1 MRIASRSLAAGRGL
15 LSPTRSHLVGP
26 TRLLPVL
33 VSLRYY
39 SDDTQKQDQKAQT
52 EQPSTQHQTS
62 SALQQKPPAQLL
74 VKTDAAAP
82 KMTLWAKVK
91 HEAQHYWDGTKLLG
105 LEIKIATRLVMKMS
119 AGYEL
124 SRREMIQLKR
134 TTQDLVR
141 LVPFSAFVLVPF
153 AELLL
158 PIALKLFPNLLP
170 STYESK
176 KDKQTKLESLRKTR
190 SVMSGFIKENKSHFK
205 PNNITEDQ
213 KLVFNSFYKH
223 VRETG
228 EPESREQLIQV
239 ARLFTDDTVLDN
251 LTRPYLVA
259 IAKYINL
266 QPFGTDVMLRYRI
279 RYKMLELKKDDLAI
293 YYEGVESLDAIELR
307 TACASR
313 GIRNLNVEES
323 ILRDNLRIW
332 LNMRLKDKIP
342 STLLIMAT
350 AYTYG
355 DIGSKKTLYDALCD
369 VLSGI
374 PDELYHEVKVNIVE
388 ESSATNKSKMAQLK
402 EQMEIM
408 KEEEQQE
415 KDAVVR
421 VKDELSLDEVDAK
434 AANQSKSAAL
444 HNTEKETESKANTP
458 DAATAKKN

>member
-1 MRIASRSLAAGRGL
+1 MRYQLRTVSVARGL
-15 LSPTRSHLVGP
+15 LISSRTRHLGP
-26 TRLLPVL
+26 VSYIPMRL
-33 VSLRYY
+33 Y
-39 SDDTQKQDQKAQT
+39 SEGKNAEEKVQQAGQQ
-52 EQPSTQHQTS
+52 QQ
-62 SALQQKPPAQLL
+62 QQKSATVTAVQKPTQTTLPA
-74 VKTDAAAP
+74 KKEAEP
-82 KMTLWAKVK
+82 KLSLWGKVK

-105 LEIKIATRLVMKMS
+105 LEVKIAMRLVMKMS

-124 SRREMIQLKR
+124 SRREKIQLKR
-134 TTQDLVR
+134 TTQDMIR
-141 LVPFSAFVLVPF
+141 LVPFSAFVIVPF

-190 SVMSGFIKENKSHFK
+190 SVMSKIMKENKSHFK
-205 PNNITEDQ
+205 PNNITEEQ
-213 KLVFNSFYKH
+213 KLVFNNFYKY

-251 LTRPYLVA
+251 ITRPHLVA

-323 ILRDNLRIW
+323 VLRDNLRIW

-374 PDELYHEVKVNIVE
+374 PDELYHEVKVNVVE

-434 AANQSKSAAL
+434 TVNQSS
-444 HNTEKETESKANTP
+444 E
-458 DAATAKKN
+458 AKKESDARAEQEEAKEKKKDI

>member
-1 MRIASRSLAAGRGL
+1 MIKHSIRSIIMRRVTLRS
-15 LSPTRSHLVGP
+15 SKMVSMGP
-26 TRLLPVL
+26 ARQYPVRYYAQQAPQAPQPPQTPLPVKKDEENKP
-33 VSLRYY
+33 SLWSR
-39 SDDTQKQDQKAQT
+39 
-52 EQPSTQHQTS
+52 
-62 SALQQKPPAQLL
+62 
-74 VKTDAAAP
+74 
-82 KMTLWAKVK
+82 VK

-105 LEIKIATRLVMKMS
+105 LEIKIALRLVMKMS

-134 TTQDLVR
+134 TTQDLIR

-176 KDKQTKLESLRKTR
+176 KDKMTKLENLRKTR
-190 SVMSGFIKENKSHFK
+190 SVMSEIIKENKSHFK
-205 PNNITEDQ
+205 PTNITDEQ
-213 KLVFNSFYKH
+213 KLVFNNFYKH

-251 LTRPYLVA
+251 LTRSHLVA

-293 YYEGVESLDAIELR
+293 YYEGVESLDPVELR

-323 ILRDNLRIW
+323 VLRENLKIW
-332 LNMRLKDKIP
+332 LNMKLKDKIP
-342 STLLIMAT
+342 STLLILAT

-388 ESSATNKSKMAQLK
+388 ENSATNKSKMAQLK
-402 EQMEIM
+402 EQVEIM

-421 VKDELSLDEVDAK
+421 VKDELHLDEVDAK
-434 AANQSKSAAL
+434 NVDPSEGSFNELELKDKKEAEEAKPSDKQANS
-444 HNTEKETESKANTP
+444 
-458 DAATAKKN
+458 KKNN

>member
-1 MRIASRSLAAGRGL
+1 MNIVRVQQRYNAYLGVKLIGQGYSRQV
-15 LSPTRSHLVGP
+15 T
-26 TRLLPVL
+26 T
-33 VSLRYY
+33 RYY
-39 SDDTQKQDQKAQT
+39 SQLPKQQAPLPVKK
-52 EQPSTQHQTS
+52 EEKPS
-62 SALQQKPPAQLL
+62 
-74 VKTDAAAP
+74 
-82 KMTLWAKVK
+82 LWSRVK

-105 LEIKIATRLVMKMS
+105 LEVRIAMRLVMKIS

-124 SRREMIQLKR
+124 SRREMLQLKR
-134 TTQDLVR
+134 TTQDMMR
-141 LVPFSAFVLVPF
+141 LVPFSAFVIVPF

-158 PIALKLFPNLLP
+158 PVALKLFPNLLP

-176 KDKQTKLESLRKTR
+176 KDKLNKLESLRKTR
-190 SVMSGFIKENKSHFK
+190 GIMSEIIRDNKSHFK
-205 PNNITEDQ
+205 PVNITEEQ
-213 KLVFNSFYKH
+213 KLVFNNFYQH

-251 LTRPYLVA
+251 VTRSYLVA

-293 YYEGVESLDAIELR
+293 YYEGVDALDPVELR

-323 ILRDNLRIW
+323 VLRDHLEIW

-342 STLLIMAT
+342 STLLIMTT

-374 PDELYHEVKVNIVE
+374 PDELYHEVKVHVVE
-388 ESSATNKSKMAQLK
+388 ENSATNKSKMAQLK
-402 EQMEIM
+402 EQVEIM

-415 KDAVVR
+415 RNAVVR
-421 VKDELSLDEVDAK
+421 VKDALSLDEVDAQTDARQAEVK
-434 AANQSKSAAL
+434 
-444 HNTEKETESKANTP
+444 KETETIVKEP
-458 DAATAKKN
+458 KK

>member
-1 MRIASRSLAAGRGL
+1 MRYVLRSIALGRGL
-15 LSPTRSHLVGP
+15 RAPSRSFIIGP
-26 TRLLPVL
+26 TRQFPLAVAP
-33 VSLRYY
+33 RYY
-39 SDDTQKQDQKAQT
+39 SQETPKQKQPVQPQ
-52 EQPSTQHQTS
+52 QPSTALQHQPKP
-62 SALQQKPPAQLL
+62 ALP
-74 VKTDAAAP
+74 VKKEAEP
-82 KMTLWAKVK
+82 KLSLWAKVK

-105 LEIKIATRLVMKMS
+105 LEVKIAMRLVMKMS

-124 SRREMIQLKR
+124 SRREKIQLKR
-134 TTQDLVR
+134 TTQDMIR
-141 LVPFSAFVLVPF
+141 LVPFSAFVIVPF

-190 SVMSGFIKENKSHFK
+190 SVMSEIIKENKSHFK
-205 PNNITEDQ
+205 PSNITEEQ

-279 RYKMLELKKDDLAI
+279 RYKMLELKTDDLAI

-323 ILRDNLRIW
+323 VLRDNLKIW

-342 STLLIMAT
+342 STLLVMAT
-350 AYTYG
+350 AY
-355 DIGSKKTLYDALCD
+355 L
-369 VLSGI
+369 
-374 PDELYHEVKVNIVE
+374 
-388 ESSATNKSKMAQLK
+388 
-402 EQMEIM
+402 
-408 KEEEQQE
+408 
-415 KDAVVR
+415 R
-421 VKDELSLDEVDAK
+421 
-434 AANQSKSAAL
+434 
-444 HNTEKETESKANTP
+444 
-458 DAATAKKN
+458 